1 MALHLPLLGS
11 DTNPSARKMSKTV
24 DIINYIVETINR

>member
-1 MALHLPLLGS
+1 MALPLPLLGS
-11 DTNPSARKMSKTV
+11 DINPGAKKMSKTV